1 MIRYPNFAR
10 KPCYNSLSGV
20 GSSQVMQNP
29 AFDMLYAFDERDTE
43 KLSETGIYQDKACHA
58 NY

>member
-1 MIRYPNFAR
+1 
-10 KPCYNSLSGV
+10 
-20 GSSQVMQNP
+20 MQNP